1 MKLAIQGYNK
11 CVSYNLHNGLL
22 ISFEKGSNYNKEEY
36 ICKRPEIIYV
46 IEIGGKDTRTCE
58 VSWD

>member
-36 ICKRPEIIYV
+36 I
-46 IEIGGKDTRTCE
+46 
-58 VSWD
+58 